1 MSPSEIATLLGVGVA
16 LTMML
21 LVWSVFHIAS
31 SGMQRYQQLFTE
43 RANVRLRELFLF
55 IDPQRLFVL
64 NLVLILLLAGA
75 AWAVTGNALPALVVA
90 AIAAMAPRLLL
101 KLMRQ
106 RRLDKMEQQLPD
118 ALQMLAGGM
127 KAGVSLSQ
135 AIQQLVLE
143 SHPPLSQEFDLM
155 LREQRLGVSLD
166 QALENLHLRVPLQSM
181 TLTVSAMRIA
191 GETGGQ
197 LAETLERAA
206 QTLRQKLAMEGKIR
220 ALTSQGKLQA
230 WVVGAL
236 PLGLMLVLT
245 KMEPAAMSLMFNSRI
260 GWATLVLIGILEFF
274 GVLLIR
280 KIVDIDV

>member
-1 MSPSEIATLLGVGVA
+1 MSTADVATLIGAAVA
-16 LTMML
+16 LTIML
-21 LVWSVFHIAS
+21 LVWSVFHIATN
-31 SGMQRYQQLFTE
+31 GMQRYRQLFTQS
-43 RANVRLRELFLF
+43 ANVRLRELFLF

-64 NLVLILLLAGA
+64 NLVLMLLLAGA
-75 AWAVTGNALPALVVA
+75 TWAVTGNPLPAVLVA
-90 AIAAMAPRLLL
+90 AVAAMAPRLLL
-101 KLMRQ
+101 KFMRQ
-106 RRLDKMEQQLPD
+106 RRMEKMEQQLPD

-127 KAGVSLSQ
+127 RAGVSLSQ

-143 SHPPLSQEFDLM
+143 SHPPLSQEFDLL
-155 LREQRLGVSLD
+155 LREQRLGVSMD
-166 QALENLHLRVPLQSM
+166 QALENLHLRVPLQSV

-245 KMEPAAMSLMFNSRI
+245 KMEPQAMSMMFHTRI

>member
-1 MSPSEIATLLGVGVA
+1 MSTAHIATLIGAAVA
-16 LTMML
+16 LTIVL
-21 LVWSVFHIAS
+21 LVWSIFHIAT

-55 IDPQRLFVL
+55 IDPQRLFLL

-75 AWAVTGNALPALVVA
+75 TWAVTGNALPAMAVA
-90 AIAAMAPRLLL
+90 TIAAMAPRLLL
-101 KLMRQ
+101 KVMRK
-106 RRLDKMEQQLPD
+106 RRMDKMEQQLPD

-143 SHPPLSQEFDLM
+143 SHPPLSQEFDLL

-245 KMEPAAMSLMFNSRI
+245 KMEPEAMSMMFNSRI